1 MSDLSLVIPAA
12 GASSRMRG
20 LDKLLIEIDGIPLLR
35 RTVLRALAVLP
46 KVVLTLRVDDV
57 ARQTLVQ
64 DLPVQCLTIADA
76 ATGLSASLRGA
87 AASGQGR
94 LMILP
99 ADMPDLTSQDLAL
112 MISASDALPNRIWRG
127 CAQDGRPG
135 HPVIFPADLRP
146 AFAALSGDQG
156 ARPVLQD
163 NRDRIEHVI
172 LPQEHAL
179 TDLDSPEAWQAWT
192 QTRRP

>member
-1 MSDLSLVIPAA
+1 MSDLSIVIPAA

-20 LDKLLIEIDGIPLLR
+20 ADKLLIDIDGIPLLR
-35 RTVLRALAVLP
+35 RTVLMALAALP
-46 KVVLTLRVDDV
+46 KVLVTLRAGDV

-64 DLPVQCLTIADA
+64 DLPVQLLIIADA

-99 ADMPDLTSQDLAL
+99 ADMPDLTSDDLAL
-112 MISASDALPNRIWRG
+112 MINASDAFPHQIWRG
-127 CAQDGRPG
+127 CAQDGRAG

-146 AFAALSGDQG
+146 AFAELSGDQG
-156 ARPVLQD
+156 ARPVVQANL
-163 NRDRIEHVI
+163 DRIESII
-172 LPQEHAL
+172 LPADHAL

-192 QTRRP
+192 QARRP